1 MISPLHFNHNVGS
14 IDAFT
19 TERGAAD
26 IASPYSEFN
35 CCDYTGDSAE
45 HIIQCRKALCNDL
58 GIAADHI
65 VTARQTHSA
74 EVAIIDR
81 LPVEPLVGVDA
92 LVTKLRGVVVGV
104 FTADCVPILLC
115 DPAEGVI
122 AAVHAGWRG
131 TVAGIAAN
139 AVRAMESI
147 GAKAERIEAVV
158 GPSICQKCFEVGNEV
173 VAEFAR
179 HALSLNS
186 IIVRNS
192 TTFKAHIDLAAANC
206 HLLEQSGVPRG
217 NILMSGL
224 CTKCHPDRFFS
235 ARNLGVN
242 SGRVLTGIIRH

>member
-1 MISPLHFNHNVGS
+1 MIRPLHFNHNVGS

-45 HIIQCRKALCNDL
+45 HIIQCRKALCSDL

-81 LPVEPLVGVDA
+81 LPVEPLVCVDA

>member
-1 MISPLHFNHNVGS
+1 MIRQLHFNHNVGS

-26 IASPYSEFN
+26 SASPYSEFN
-35 CCDYTGDSAE
+35 CCDYTGDCPE
-45 HIIQCRKALCNDL
+45 HIAQCRDILCREL

-65 VTARQTHSA
+65 VTARQTHSTN
-74 EVAIIDR
+74 VAVIDR
-81 LPVEPLVGVDA
+81 LPTEPLVGVDA
-92 LVTKLRGVVVGV
+92 LVTKLKGVAVGV

-115 DPAEGVI
+115 DPEEGVI

-139 AVRAMESI
+139 AVKAMVGI
-147 GAKAERIEAVV
+147 GASAERIEAVI
-158 GPSICQKCFEVGNEV
+158 GPSICQNCFEVGDEV

-206 HLLEQSGVPRG
+206 HLLEQSGVQRG
-217 NILMSGL
+217 NILLSGL
-224 CTKCHPDRFFS
+224 CTKCQPDRFFS

-242 SGRVLTGIIRH
+242 SGRVLSGIVRH

>member
-1 MISPLHFNHNVGS
+1 MIRQLHFNHNVGS

-26 IASPYSEFN
+26 SASPYSEFN
-35 CCDYTGDSAE
+35 CCDYTGDSLE
-45 HIIQCRKALCNDL
+45 HIAQSRDILCREL
-58 GIAADHI
+58 GIASDHI

-74 EVAIIDR
+74 NVAIIDR
-81 LPVEPLVGVDA
+81 LPAEPLVGVDA
-92 LVTKLRGVVVGV
+92 IVTRLKGVAVGV

-115 DPAEGVI
+115 DPEEGVI

-139 AVRAMESI
+139 AVKAMVGI
-147 GAKAERIEAVV
+147 GATAERIEAVI
-158 GPSICQKCFEVGNEV
+158 GPSICQNCFEVGDEV

-192 TTFKAHIDLAAANC
+192 TTFKAHIDLAAANLL
-206 HLLEQSGVPRG
+206 LLEQSGVQRG
-217 NILMSGL
+217 NILLSGL
-224 CTKCHPDRFFS
+224 CTKCLPDRFFS
-235 ARNLGVN
+235 ARILGVN
-242 SGRVLTGIIRH
+242 SGRVLTGIVRH

>member
-45 HIIQCRKALCNDL
+45 HIIQCRKALCSDL

-147 GAKAERIEAVV
+147 GAKAKRIEAVV